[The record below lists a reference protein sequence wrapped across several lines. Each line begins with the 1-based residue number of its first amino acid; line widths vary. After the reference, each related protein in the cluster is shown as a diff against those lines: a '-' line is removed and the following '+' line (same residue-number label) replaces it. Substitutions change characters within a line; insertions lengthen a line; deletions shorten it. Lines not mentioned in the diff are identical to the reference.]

1 MTDDEMEA
9 RSPHSITIQIPDHL
23 EALRIMQDLMYA
35 RHRASLKPQ
44 TVALITEYSL
54 LYEHLW
60 SVGARVTPITNA
72 VLVCMQMVVECKAE
86 LIRTMLLAIRGNITD
101 AHAQIRRAIECSA
114 WARRIFIVPELA
126 DEWLKIEPDEPP
138 SRKWRDNIGNKLIF
152 PADHKKLLDLRSR
165 YQVASRFLHPF
176 KFSFANRVELKD
188 NGGVSSLSYS
198 FFDAEDVQSNLP
210 TRFFWI
216 LQTHDLILDVFE
228 EIFASALVEDVEKPW
243 RDHRAQVGS
252 TFHSVARWWVEM
264 NKRAEE
270 RRAGQEVPA
279 RE

>member
-1 MTDDEMEA
+1 
-9 RSPHSITIQIPDHL
+9 
-23 EALRIMQDLMYA
+23 MYA

-60 SVGARVTPITNA
+60 RLGVRVTPITNA

-114 WARRIFIVPELA
+114 WARRIFIVPEFA
-126 DEWLKIEPDEPP
+126 DEWLKIEPDGPP
-138 SRKWRDNIGNKLIF
+138 SKAWRDNIGSKLIF

-188 NGGVSSLSYS
+188 KGEVSSLSYS
-198 FFDAEDVQSNLP
+198 FFDDESVQSRLP
-210 TRFFWI
+210 TRFFWM
-216 LQTHDLILDVFE
+216 LQTHDSIFDIFE
-228 EIFASALVEDVEKPW
+228 EIFASAFVDDVAKEW
-243 RDHRAQVGS
+243 REHRVRVSS
-252 TFHSVARWWVEM
+252 TFHSVARWWLEM
-264 NKRAEE
+264 DKRAED
-270 RRAGQEVPA
+270 RRLKQESQTG
-279 RE
+279 E